1 MDVYATHIPLLT
13 IIKSRDTMELM
24 SLFKPF
30 RLLFVLLLLAIV
42 PFFVWVVSTQ
52 RVDIRNRAA
61 DTSELR
67 ITGTIIQPSSSESSG
82 SGYKLKPPSPV
93 SCDGPEGSVC
103 KLSSCPTCTGPR
115 CPMVACREAEGICR
129 NNVCVQSP
137 PTPYPT
143 PLVAPWCD
151 GPNGTSCEISNCPLC
166 KRGQPCPA
174 IACSTEEGT
183 CVNNRCVAH
192 PLPPSASPINWKT
205 PYAMLQ
211 AEKLTITANGKVFTV
226 NPSGPLA
233 LTSDPTDSGDQNY
246 TTLEAIWQENGV
258 EMRMFIYF
266 RADLGIWR
274 ATELRIYN
282 GNTQGDWIYFTGPN
296 LIQAPLSQAYT
307 NPSYTLT
314 SSENGIGEI
323 SFKNLRIQ
331 AFLDQ
336 APATRTPTPTPKP
349 VFTPTPTST
358 PAPIA
363 QTMELRVRLAGVSG
377 GEANGAKVSVKFA
390 LKGGAVQQ
398 LSAPL
403 TLSHVA
409 GGVYK
414 ATAMI
419 ANPFSAGTQ
428 FRIKV
433 KGEKHVSVQFCKQ
446 VGQTG
451 PCLDTDYI
459 TVPNP
464 VPLAYG
470 FDLTGIPLPP
480 GDLPPQDGRADMQDL
495 ARMKP
500 LMGKVCSS
508 LTAAEKLVGDV
519 DYNGCVNVRDVFL
532 ILQTL
537 RTRYDE

>member
-1 MDVYATHIPLLT
+1 
-13 IIKSRDTMELM
+13 MELM
-24 SLFKPF
+24 SVFKPF
-30 RLLFVLLLLAIV
+30 RLLFILLLLAIV
-42 PFFVWVVSTQ
+42 PFFVWVVATQ

-67 ITGTIIQPSSSESSG
+67 ITGTIIQPSSPESSG
-82 SGYKLKPPSPV
+82 SGYKLKPPSAV

-103 KLSSCPTCTGPR
+103 KLSTCPTCTGPR

-129 NNVCVQSP
+129 NNVCTLSP
-137 PTPYPT
+137 PTIPSITPYPT
-143 PLVAPWCD
+143 TQVTSIPTSTPTPRPVVTSIPTPW
-151 GPNGTSCEISNCPLC
+151 
-166 KRGQPCPA
+166 
-174 IACSTEEGT
+174 
-183 CVNNRCVAH
+183 
-192 PLPPSASPINWKT
+192 
-205 PYAMLQ
+205 
-211 AEKLTITANGKVFTV
+211 FTV
-226 NPSGPLA
+226 
-233 LTSDPTDSGDQNY
+233 
-246 TTLEAIWQENGV
+246 
-258 EMRMFIYF
+258 
-266 RADLGIWR
+266 
-274 ATELRIYN
+274 
-282 GNTQGDWIYFTGPN
+282 
-296 LIQAPLSQAYT
+296 
-307 NPSYTLT
+307 
-314 SSENGIGEI
+314 
-323 SFKNLRIQ
+323 
-331 AFLDQ
+331 
-336 APATRTPTPTPKP
+336 TPTPTPA
-349 VFTPTPTST
+349 TM
-358 PAPIA
+358 A
-363 QTMELRVRLAGVSG
+363 QTMELRVRLAGVSAS
-377 GEANGAKVSVKFA
+377 EANGAKVSVKFA
-390 LKGGAVQQ
+390 LKGGTVQQ

-419 ANPFSAGTQ
+419 ANPFPAGTQ
-428 FRIKV
+428 LRIKV

-464 VPLAYG
+464 VPLTYG

-495 ARMKP
+495 ERMKP
-500 LMGKVCSS
+500 LMAKPCSS